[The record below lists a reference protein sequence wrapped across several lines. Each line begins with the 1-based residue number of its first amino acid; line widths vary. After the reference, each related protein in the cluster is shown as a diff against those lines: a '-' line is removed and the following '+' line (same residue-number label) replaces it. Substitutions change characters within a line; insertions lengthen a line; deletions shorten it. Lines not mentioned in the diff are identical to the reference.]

1 MILKP
6 YPEYRDSDLLWLGQI
21 PKHWEEKRLK
31 FLFSEIDDR
40 SDTGQETLLSMRQQH
55 GLVPHNEVSDKEFKS
70 GELVGYKRT
79 HVNDVVMNRMRA
91 SSGLFA
97 RTPMYGLVSPDYA
110 VFRKR
115 SEINVEYYVH
125 LFKSPLMQAE
135 FRAESKGLGTGSS
148 GFLRLYSDRFGAIS
162 VPLPSRE
169 EQDRIVSFIQAADE
183 VIARLIRAKQQL
195 IELLNEQ
202 KQAIIHRAVT
212 CGLDPDA
219 PTRPTGL
226 DWLPEVPEHWEV
238 KPLKQVAAVR
248 LSGVDKHSLEGEQ
261 NILLCNYTD
270 VYNND
275 FIDCGIDFMPAT
287 ATEAEIEAFTLK
299 AGDVLITKDSEAA
312 DDIAVPALVREDLND
327 VLCGYHLALVRPVAS
342 SVSEEYLF
350 RVFSEVSIS
359 RQFHVAAT
367 GVTRFGISKQD
378 IKNALVLLPPLG
390 EQGEICRW
398 IVDEVE
404 MVDAAVQR
412 ARREINLIREYRT
425 RLVSDVVTGKLD
437 VRGTELPE
445 PVAGDKEAG
454 IIPNGI
460 ESLVTEELSDTE
472 EAFNADL

>member
-1 MILKP
+1 VKLKP
-6 YPEYRDSDLLWLGQI
+6 YPKYRDSGLPWLLEI
-21 PKHWEEKRLK
+21 PAHWEEKRAK
-31 FLFSEIDDR
+31 FFFREVDERSE
-40 SDTGQETLLSMRQQH
+40 TGTEELLS
-55 GLVPHNEVSDKEFKS
+55 VSHLTGVTPRSEKNVTMFQAESYVGHKLCHA
-70 GELVGYKRT
+70 GELVINTMWAWMAALGVANQTGIVSPSYGVYRPLDGQTFAPNYLDHLLRT
-79 HVNDVVMNRMRA
+79 NSYVSEYFCRSTGIRA
-91 SSGLFA
+91 S
-97 RTPMYGLVSPDYA
+97 R
-110 VFRKR
+110 
-115 SEINVEYYVH
+115 
-125 LFKSPLMQAE
+125 
-135 FRAESKGLGTGSS
+135 
-148 GFLRLYSDRFGAIS
+148 LRLYPDDFLDILIAR
-162 VPLPSRE
+162 PPRE
-169 EQDRIVSFIQAADE
+169 EQETMVAYLRAEDRR
-183 VIARLIRAKQQL
+183 IARLIRTKQQL

>member
-1 MILKP
+1 MT
-6 YPEYRDSDLLWLGQI
+6 S
-21 PKHWEEKRLK
+21 
-31 FLFSEIDDR
+31 IDR
-40 SDTGQETLLSMRQQH
+40 
-55 GLVPHNEVSDKEFKS
+55 N
-70 GELVGYKRT
+70 
-79 HVNDVVMNRMRA
+79 
-91 SSGLFA
+91 
-97 RTPMYGLVSPDYA
+97 
-110 VFRKR
+110 
-115 SEINVEYYVH
+115 
-125 LFKSPLMQAE
+125 
-135 FRAESKGLGTGSS
+135 
-148 GFLRLYSDRFGAIS
+148 
-162 VPLPSRE
+162 
-169 EQDRIVSFIQAADE
+169 
-183 VIARLIRAKQQL
+183 
-195 IELLNEQ
+195 
-202 KQAIIHRAVT
+202 
-212 CGLDPDA
+212 
-219 PTRPTGL
+219 
-226 DWLPEVPEHWEV
+226 
-238 KPLKQVAAVR
+238 
-248 LSGVDKHSLEGEQ
+248 
-261 NILLCNYTD
+261 
-270 VYNND
+270 
-275 FIDCGIDFMPAT
+275 GI
-287 ATEAEIEAFTLK
+287 
-299 AGDVLITKDSEAA
+299 ITKDSEAA